1 MEHILGVIRSNVP
14 HVSMDGCARIKMEQE
29 MLNAYQALIQLADR

>member
-1 MEHILGVIRSNVP
+1 MEHILGVTRSNVP
-14 HVSMDGCARIKMEQE
+14 HVPVDGCVQIKMEQE

>member
-14 HVSMDGCARIKMEQE
+14 YVPVDGCARIKMEQE
-29 MLNAYQALIQLADR
+29 MLNAYQYVLTEYP